1 MKQLQSIFILS
12 ICLVLSGVSGAAETG
27 MINIETCTDDLEN
40 LQLLTSDAS
49 EQAIK
54 TNRTFSEKEECKNHI
69 DEHEHGQEACDNLET
84 DYQSDVFELRDDLR
98 ELENRLR
105 AIQRSCG
112 FDFILSNRGRLLK

>member
-12 ICLVLSGVSGAAETG
+12 ICFFFSGISGAAETG
-27 MINIETCTDDLEN
+27 MINIETCADDLGN

-69 DEHEHGQEACDNLET
+69 DDHDHGEERCDNLEA
-84 DYQSDVFELRDDLR
+84 DYQSDIFELRDDLR
-98 ELENRLR
+98 ELESRLR
-105 AIQRSCG
+105 TIQRSCG
-112 FDFILSNRGRLLK
+112 FDFILSNRGRSLR